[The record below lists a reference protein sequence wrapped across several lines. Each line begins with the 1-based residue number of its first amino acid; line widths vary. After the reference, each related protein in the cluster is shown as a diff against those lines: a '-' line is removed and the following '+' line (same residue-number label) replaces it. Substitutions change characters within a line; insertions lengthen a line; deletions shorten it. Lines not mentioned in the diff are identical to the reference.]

1 VDDREQILS
10 EFGLIAEARKV
21 ARSGFQQRHLRRT
34 FDTSVFDPDHG
45 LQEAQEPLVLDALR
59 SQRLRLIFDLDGF
72 LEPLLAFGAI
82 TAADATPKAARQLQ
96 RMLNWCDLR
105 RVVRVPEWL
114 LADAVLSYAGRA
126 GRVEEFLNAGQL
138 DEEIERELRDWDS
151 VRRSSVLEMA
161 FLREQRS
168 LPSLNSG
175 MSTGTE
181 SLRPSLSVSA
191 RTSIEATSGQSVRTW
206 ESTDC
211 SQSGASAWRSAR

>member
-10 EFGLIAEARKV
+10 EFGLMLKLERLRGV
-21 ARSGFQQRHLRRT
+21 VFNSGTSGVLGY

-59 SQRLRLIFDLDGF
+59 SQRLRLIFDLDCF

-105 RVVRVPEWL
+105 RIVRVPEWL

-126 GRVEEFLNAGQL
+126 GRVEEFLNAGQP
-138 DEEIERELRDWDS
+138 DQEIERELRDWDS
-151 VRRSSVLEMA
+151 VRSPRSPFWQSIARDTQRDRARYQNSTTQLLQELGPRDGFSQGATIPTFPEILE
-161 FLREQRS
+161 
-168 LPSLNSG
+168 
-175 MSTGTE
+175 
-181 SLRPSLSVSA
+181 
-191 RTSIEATSGQSVRTW
+191 
-206 ESTDC
+206 
-211 SQSGASAWRSAR
+211 